1 MKTIEELKK
10 ETIWEKGKLTII
22 GAKTLGGKTQ
32 LAVYKTLKAAESG
45 NNVLYLSMLNEKEDI
60 VSRLAFFKLG
70 KRIDYIN
77 VQEEDKEIYNEAVE
91 SIENLPIEIEE
102 CSDLSILDIVEIVKG
117 KKNLDLLIIDPLHAI
132 NISNLDVPT
141 RKDKLIKAIKELKEL
156 SKSQN
161 IGIILTAQ
169 MKRDNK
175 GDNDL
180 YQGKEIAELSDK
192 YFAVEIES

>member
-32 LAVYKTLKAAESG
+32 LAVYETLKAAEAG
-45 NNVLYLSMLNEKEDI
+45 NNVLYLSMLNKKEDI
-60 VSRLAFFKLG
+60 VSRLVFFKLG